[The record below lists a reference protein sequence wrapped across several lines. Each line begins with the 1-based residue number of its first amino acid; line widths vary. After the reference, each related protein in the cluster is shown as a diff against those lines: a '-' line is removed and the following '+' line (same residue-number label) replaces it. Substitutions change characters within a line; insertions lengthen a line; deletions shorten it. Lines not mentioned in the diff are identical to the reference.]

1 MSSCHADIRISR
13 RARLRG
19 ARREGRGALV
29 PGDHRARAARLDR
42 HGIEPPVL
50 ESGQIIADRRLVA
63 PIVDRLTFNGHIL
76 ETGSDS
82 YRL

>member
-1 MSSCHADIRISR
+1 MALD
-13 RARLRG
+13 
-19 ARREGRGALV
+19 GRGAELLFQV
-29 PGDHRARAARLDR
+29 ITEREQRGLDR